1 MFNGK
6 TKDDMPV
13 GASVGTSTSLIGAGT
28 TMKGDITSNGD
39 LRIDGTLVGN
49 IHCSAK
55 VVIGANGV
63 VQGDINGQQADI
75 MGKVTGTIKVKD
87 LLQPVKRKY
96 PGHQAADRTDS
107 EFQRR
112 MSYDPGSRIKFFGR
126 EVRPRVQEGNKACR
140 GRHSLITIT
149 ARTGQ
154 QGRMTKMAAVSGRV
168 TWDFPPRWRHP

>member
-6 TKDDMPV
+6 TKSDGYAPGEAPV
-13 GASVGTSTSLIGAGT
+13 SASASLIGAGT

-75 MGKVTGTIKVKD
+75 MGKVTGTITVKD
-87 LLQPVKRKY
+87 LLQLKGGSHLSGNIK
-96 PGHQAADRTDS
+96 AA
-107 EFQRR
+107 ELQIE
-112 MSYDPGSRIKFFGR
+112 P
-126 EVRPRVQEGNKACR
+126 
-140 GRHSLITIT
+140 T
-149 ARTGQ
+149 ANFNGECHMI
-154 QGRMTKMAAVSGRV
+154 GAVSTG
-168 TWDFPPRWRHP
+168 TATAS